1 MVISVTDSTLGNFI
15 HSYTNTYRSKLHSL
29 SFFLSYLF
37 GMFFFFFL
45 FFFLITTQCWKIIVI
60 YAQYAIVHFQY
71 RAIYIYV
78 RIFACTYFRLG
89 AWKLYLFGIALL
101 CIALRT
107 GKGILSLQYVYFSI
121 VGWRIFARYFSL
133 VELAI
138 SSNVETFKEKSIGF
152 IAIYV
157 SQHRYLYHRVSICV
171 FVFVLCLRGR
181 QLGGH
186 RHVPRL
192 PETIH
197 PLVLNAP
204 SLFQTPLGTI
214 IRWVRELSNLPTVDL
229 KSSPKLAYTVKKGTE
244 ILFLLSDNVAV
255 YCKRVSLVWD
265 SFFQRIVKR
274 EKENKKNVR
283 DFLRA
288 AVA

>member
-1 MVISVTDSTLGNFI
+1 MKVVSLQHCITL
-15 HSYTNTYRSKLHSL
+15 YR
-29 SFFLSYLF
+29 F
-37 GMFFFFFL
+37 
-45 FFFLITTQCWKIIVI
+45 
-60 YAQYAIVHFQY
+60 AY
-71 RAIYIYV
+71 RK
-78 RIFACTYFRLG
+78 RN
-89 AWKLYLFGIALL
+89 
-101 CIALRT
+101 
-107 GKGILSLQYVYFSI
+107 ILSLQYVYFSI
-121 VGWRIFARYFSL
+121 VGWRIFARYFSP

-138 SSNVETFKEKSIGF
+138 SSNVGTYKEKSIGF

-244 ILFLLSDNVAV
+244 ILFLSSDNVAV
-255 YCKRVSLVWD
+255 YCERISLVWE

-274 EKENKKNVR
+274 EKEKKEKRTRLLKSSRRVR
-283 DFLRA
+283 KIERKTLSTDAMIRWLVFTGGMLFVLLSLFGEAYVDRT
-288 AVA
+288 